1 MPLIV
6 KAVISVYLATLIVFL
21 LGNLSSVDGKPRMLY
36 ARHLAGDITS
46 MQEILGDD
54 GKGDVSAIA
63 ATTVT
68 TMAGNQVILHFE

>member
-6 KAVISVYLATLIVFL
+6 EAVVSVYLAALIVFL
-21 LGNLSSVDGKPRMLY
+21 LSNLSPIDGKPCMLY
-36 ARHLAGDITS
+36 AWHFAGDIAS
-46 MQEILGDD
+46 VQEVLGDD

-68 TMAGNQVILHFE
+68 TMAGNQIILHFE